1 METLIQNNGIV
12 WVNGCFDVLHI
23 GHIKLLKYAKSL
35 GSFLIVGIDSDDRIK
50 KSKGEYRPINPQLNR
65 FEMITALKCVDTAVI
80 FDSDDLLIKLIQHLK
95 PEHMVVGEE
104 YKGRVIGGEY
114 AKNIHYF
121 SRIADYSS
129 TNIINSL

>member
-1 METLIQNNGIV
+1 METLIKNNDIV

-50 KSKGEYRPINPQLNR
+50 KKKGENRPINPQLNR

-104 YKGRVIGGEY
+104 YKGRVIGGDY

-121 SRIADYSS
+121 SRIANYSS
-129 TNIINSL
+129 TSTINSL